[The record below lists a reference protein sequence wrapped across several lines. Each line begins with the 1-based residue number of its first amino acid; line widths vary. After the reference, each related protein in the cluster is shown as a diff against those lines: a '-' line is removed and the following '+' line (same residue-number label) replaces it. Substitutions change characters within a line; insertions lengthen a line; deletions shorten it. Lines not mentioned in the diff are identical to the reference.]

1 MQGKAAFGTVKR
13 GYTNGMRV
21 SGSENNAAMQKMD
34 KPRKEECEMAAKS
47 KMSYGYEHA
56 DGTKETRSVSN
67 INPEATGEALLSLA
81 NEFMSLQDE
90 NVKTLVS
97 VKRIDTTELM

>member
-1 MQGKAAFGTVKR
+1 
-13 GYTNGMRV
+13 
-21 SGSENNAAMQKMD
+21 
-34 KPRKEECEMAAKS
+34 MAAKS

-56 DGTKETRSVSN
+56 DGTKETHSVSN

-90 NVKTLVS
+90 NVKTLKS

>member
-1 MQGKAAFGTVKR
+1 MTSS
-13 GYTNGMRV
+13 TRV
-21 SGSENNAAMQKMD
+21 STT
-34 KPRKEECEMAAKS
+34 
-47 KMSYGYEHA
+47 YEKK

>member
-1 MQGKAAFGTVKR
+1 
-13 GYTNGMRV
+13 
-21 SGSENNAAMQKMD
+21 
-34 KPRKEECEMAAKS
+34 MAAKS

-81 NEFMSLQDE
+81 NEFMSL
-90 NVKTLVS
+90 
-97 VKRIDTTELM
+97 LMGNIVGDGSPVP